1 MLKDSLLYYRY
12 NIYFIINILFI
23 LIIIKNQIKFFLL
36 KDLY

>member
-12 NIYFIINILFI
+12 NIHFILNILFI